1 MAAQRILVFPDCG
14 PRIGG
19 GHVMRCLTLARALTA
34 RGAAVTFAANPA
46 AQGVL
51 TNFGARDITVFPV
64 SDDLE
69 EAVPATLAWAGSWK
83 ADAVLLDHYFL
94 SPQQEAAFGVGR
106 RLAAVDDLADRP
118 RPTDLLL
125 NPGYGSRA
133 QDYAGLVPAGAVV
146 LAGPA
151 FALVRPEF
159 AAHRERSLAHRR
171 EGGHLK
177 HVLISLGLTDVGG
190 VTGRVVRI
198 LRPRLDG
205 LTLDVVM
212 GDGASS
218 LPALREQAKTDCSLR
233 LHIDTHA
240 MADLMAQADMCVGA
254 GGGSAWERA
263 TVGLPTVTVALADN
277 QRPMAQAMARDG
289 LTLALDAADKDFE
302 AQLIAAVLRLVED
315 SSLRRSLT
323 EKASAACDGQGAG
336 RVADALLSLPV

>member
-46 AQGVL
+46 AQAVL

-64 SDDLE
+64 SDDLD
-69 EAVPATLAWAGSWK
+69 EAVPAAIAWAGSWK

-94 SPQQEAAFGVGR
+94 TPEQEAAFGAGR
-106 RLAAVDDLADRP
+106 RLAAIDDLADRA
-118 RPTDLLL
+118 RPADLVL
-125 NPGYGSRA
+125 NPGYASRA
-133 QDYAGLVPAGAVV
+133 QDYAGLVPPGAAV

-159 AAHRERSLAHRR
+159 AAHRERALHRRR

-190 VTGRVVRI
+190 VTGRVVAA
-198 LRPRLDG
+198 LRPRLEG
-205 LTLDVVM
+205 LMLDVVM

-218 LPALREQAKTDCSLR
+218 LGTLREQAKTDCGLR
-233 LHIDTHA
+233 LHVDSHA
-240 MADLMAQADMCVGA
+240 MAELMEQADLCVGA

-263 TVGLPTVTVALADN
+263 TVGLPTVTVVLADN

-289 LTLALDAADKDFE
+289 LTLAVEAGDPDFE
-302 AQLIAAVLRLVED
+302 AALAAAVQRLIHD
-315 SSLRRSLT
+315 SALRRAMA
-323 EKASAACDGQGAG
+323 EKASAICDGQGAA
-336 RVADALLSLPV
+336 RVADALLGIG

>member
-46 AQGVL
+46 AQAVL

-69 EAVPATLAWAGSWK
+69 EAVPAAVAWAGSWT
-83 ADAVLLDHYFL
+83 ADTVLLDHYFL
-94 SPQQEAAFGVGR
+94 SPKQEAAFGQGR
-106 RLAAVDDLADRP
+106 GLAAIDDLADRP
-118 RPTDLLL
+118 RPADLLL
-125 NPGYGSRA
+125 NPGYGARPE
-133 QDYAGLVPAGAVV
+133 DYAGLVPPGAVV
-146 LAGPA
+146 LAGPS

-159 AAHRERSLAHRR
+159 AAHRERALAHRR

-177 HVLISLGLTDVGG
+177 HLLVSLGLTDVGG
-190 VTGRVVRI
+190 ITGRVVAA

-205 LTLDVVM
+205 MMLDVVM

-218 LPALREQAKTDCSLR
+218 LAPLREQAKTDCSLR
-233 LHIDTHA
+233 LHVDTHA
-240 MADLMAQADMCVGA
+240 MAELMEQADLAVGA
-254 GGGSAWERA
+254 GGGSVWERA
-263 TVGLPTVTVALADN
+263 AMGLPTVTVALADN

-289 LTLALDAADKDFE
+289 LTLALDAGDPDFE
-302 AQLIAAVLRLVED
+302 AQLVAAVLRLAQD
-315 SSLRRSLT
+315 SALRRALT
-323 EKASAACDGQGAG
+323 DKSAAACDGQGAG
-336 RVADALLSLPV
+336 RVADALLAL

>member
-1 MAAQRILVFPDCG
+1 MTSVRILVFPDCG

-34 RGAAVTFAANPA
+34 RGAAVTFAANPS
-46 AQGVL
+46 AQAVL
-51 TNFGARDITVFPV
+51 TNFGARDITVFPI

-69 EAVPATLAWAGSWK
+69 EAVPATLAWARSWK

-94 SPQQEAAFGVGR
+94 GPEQEAAFGKGR
-106 RLAAVDDLADRP
+106 KLAVVDDLADRP
-118 RPTDLLL
+118 RPADLLL

-133 QDYAGLVPAGAVV
+133 EDYAALVPPGAVV

-159 AAHRERSLAHRR
+159 AAHRERSLAHRH

-190 VTGRVVRI
+190 ITGRVVKA
-198 LRPRLDG
+198 LRPKLEG
-205 LTLDVVM
+205 LMLDVVM
-212 GDGASS
+212 GDGAGS
-218 LPALREQAKTDCSLR
+218 LPAMREQAKTDCSLR

-240 MADLMAQADMCVGA
+240 MAELMVQADLCVGA

-263 TVGLPTVTVALADN
+263 TVGLPTVTVVLADN

-289 LTLALDAADKDFE
+289 LTLALDAGDKDFE
-302 AQLIAAVLRLVED
+302 TQLIVAVQRLVED

-323 EKASAACDGQGAG
+323 EKAAAACDGQGAG
-336 RVADALLSLPV
+336 RVAEALLAL